1 MKTLVKN
8 INNVTV
14 NATYTVAVYSMGMII
29 GHVEMTNKEIA
40 KFNSDNRGELYAK
53 ALLNRKEVK

>member
-1 MKTLVKN
+1 MKNVSKN
-8 INNVTV
+8 TNATV
-14 NATYTVAVYSMGMII
+14 NATYTCAVYSMGMLV
-29 GHVEMTNKEIA
+29 GHVEMTNTDIA